1 MRSVKL
7 FCLGLVLSGWLGG
20 LAWAQNY
27 MQFEFDGQKVTGR
40 PVSYKPDYVQIML
53 QAGGY
58 TNVPWGHLSQETLQS
73 LIKSKVYANP
83 YGAYATP
90 YLNPEPQ
97 APPPPVKLAAKA
109 VERMDRPV
117 SGGLMASP
125 VMWLVFLMIY
135 AANIYAGYEIA
146 IYRQRATSVVC
157 TVSAFVPILGPIIFL
172 TLPSPVEEALQAA
185 AEAEAAEGEEA
196 AEAAP
201 IEAADAGA
209 PAAGP
214 EQPAAASAAQQKTVF
229 TRGQFTFN
237 RRFFETK
244 LAAYQRVVPGEAEKD
259 MVIVVRS
266 SRGTHTGP
274 RLTRVSSDSLTL
286 HVVKGGASHDVDL
299 PFNEISEVRLQHKD
313 LPVE

>member
-97 APPPPVKLAAKA
+97 APPPPVKLTAKA

-172 TLPSPVEEALQAA
+172 ALPSPVEEALQAA
-185 AEAEAAEGEEA
+185 ANCADRRDVAGFFEAARRAIQLRLGALWNQPAPAITLAEISARIPAESPVARFFHEADLSAYGRHAADDRLPHWRSLLAEA
-196 AEAAP
+196 
-201 IEAADAGA
+201 
-209 PAAGP
+209 
-214 EQPAAASAAQQKTVF
+214 
-229 TRGQFTFN
+229 
-237 RRFFETK
+237 
-244 LAAYQRVVPGEAEKD
+244 LA
-259 MVIVVRS
+259 
-266 SRGTHTGP
+266 
-274 RLTRVSSDSLTL
+274 SLTPSA
-286 HVVKGGASHDVDL
+286 G
-299 PFNEISEVRLQHKD
+299 
-313 LPVE
+313 